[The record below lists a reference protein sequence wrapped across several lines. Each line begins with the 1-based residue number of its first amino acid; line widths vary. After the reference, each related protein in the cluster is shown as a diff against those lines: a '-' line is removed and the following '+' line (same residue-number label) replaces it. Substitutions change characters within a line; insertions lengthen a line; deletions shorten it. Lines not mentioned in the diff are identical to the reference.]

1 MVIKQKNLL
10 QLHKSNMQS
19 KHKESCN
26 AESYPNLPQKMIG
39 ENLIALAILTI
50 NLPPGLHHLYT

>member
-1 MVIKQKNLL
+1 MQDQK
-10 QLHKSNMQS
+10 
-19 KHKESCN
+19 KEKCN
-26 AESYPNLPQKMIG
+26 AVESHPNFPQKMIG